1 MIKAPA
7 QRLYKDVMGMLR
19 AYASILFAEKPWV
32 GALFIV
38 ATLWFPNTGM
48 AGIWAAIVGMTTAA
62 LLKFRNLESGLH
74 VYNSLLVGLSLGA
87 YYYLNVHLLL
97 LITFASVLA
106 VFVTVALSD
115 ITWRL
120 NRLPALSLPF
130 VVVALMATLAAQSY
144 GTLSRYLLPMAPHDT
159 FISSAVDQFFTSLG
173 SAFFTPHP
181 YAGVLMFIGLVLTSR
196 YLAFLAVMG
205 FAVGFSTYTYLSG
218 SPHPDLVAWNGFNFI
233 LVAMAIGG
241 LFTVPSRVSF
251 TLAMLGSVIAALVT
265 ASSETFMLVYG
276 LPVMALPFLITT
288 LTMLLALTHRPAT
301 SSLQLTLEAP
311 ALPEISYES
320 ARLAKARQG
329 EFSSVPVR
337 APFFGVWQVY
347 QGFNGKHTHQEPWQ
361 HALDFYITEHEKSYR
376 SHGSTLIDYYCFGL
390 PIIAPVE
397 GYVVKVLDTLPDNPP
412 GEVDTENNWGN
423 HVLIRMHHGLY
434 LLLAHLKQGSVETHI
449 GAYVTVG
456 ARLAACGSSGRSPQ
470 PHLHMHVQWGDV
482 LGGYT
487 HPFHLTSIL
496 QQDKDG
502 AALDFRLFSQP
513 EEGQSVIAA
522 KYDPALRECLNLS
535 VGRKLTYQVKHQGE
549 LSKRTLH
556 VELSLL
562 GELYL
567 VSDQGAKAIFTIQD
581 NILAFYHR
589 QGKADLFFDAWL
601 LSMGLTPLQE
611 GHIYWHDEPPLA
623 LLPLSI
629 HQYLRAML
637 SPALTMGMQSAYQR
651 QWRGQTWVQQGI
663 HRFENMF
670 LQVSFES
677 NVEIQPKLGCVSFVL
692 KGKDVSLQANLL
704 EIAQQGDAGIPAW
717 QITAED
723 KKML

>member
-1 MIKAPA
+1 MKAPTLK
-7 QRLYKDVMGMLR
+7 LYNDLVGMLR

-32 GALFIV
+32 GALFV
-38 ATLWFPNTGM
+38 LATLWFPNTGL
-48 AGIWAAIVGMTTAA
+48 AGLWAAIVGMTTAA

-87 YYYLNVHLLL
+87 YYYVDVHLLL
-97 LITFASVLA
+97 LISFASVLA
-106 VFVTVALSD
+106 VFVTVAVSD

-144 GTLSRYLLPMAPHDT
+144 GTLSRYLVPMAPHDM
-159 FISSAVDQFFTSLG
+159 FVSAAVDQFFTSLG

-181 YAGVLMFIGLVLTSR
+181 FAGLLMFIGLAWTSR
-196 YLAFLAVMG
+196 YLAFLAMTG
-205 FAVGFSTYTYLSG
+205 FLFGFSTYTYLSG

-241 LFTVPSRVSF
+241 LFTVPSKASF
-251 TLAMLGSVIAALVT
+251 ILAMLGSVIAALVT

-301 SSLQLTLEAP
+301 SNLQLTLDAP
-311 ALPEISYES
+311 ALPEISYER

-329 EFSSVPVR
+329 EFGSVPVR
-337 APFFGVWQVY
+337 APFFGAWQIY
-347 QGFNGKHTHQEPWQ
+347 QGFDGKHTHQEPWQ
-361 HALDFYITEHEKSYR
+361 HALDFYITEHEQSYR
-376 SHGSTLIDYYCFGL
+376 SHGRTLDDYYCFGL
-390 PIIAPVE
+390 PVVAPVE
-397 GYVVKVLDTLPDNPP
+397 GYVVKTLDTLSDNPP

-423 HVLIRMHHGLY
+423 HVLIRMHNGLY
-434 LLLAHLKQGSVETHI
+434 LLLAHLKQGSIETHI

-456 ARLAACGSSGRSPQ
+456 TRLAACGSSGRSPQ

-482 LGGYT
+482 LGGHT
-487 HPFHLTSIL
+487 HAFHLTSVL
-496 QQDKDG
+496 QQDKQD
-502 AALDFRLFSQP
+502 ATPDFRLFSQP
-513 EEGQSVIAA
+513 SEGQSVIAA

-535 VGRKLTYQVKHQGE
+535 VGRKLTYQVEYQGE
-549 LSKRTLH
+549 QCQRTLH

-562 GELYL
+562 GELHL
-567 VSDQGAKAIFTIQD
+567 VSDRGAKATFTTQD
-581 NILAFYHR
+581 NILAFYNR
-589 QGKADLFFDAWL
+589 QGKTDLFFDAWL
-601 LSMGLTPLQE
+601 LTMGLTPLQE
-611 GHIYWHDEPPLA
+611 GNIHWHDEPPLA
-623 LLPLSI
+623 LLPLSMR
-629 HQYLRAML
+629 QYLYAVL
-637 SPALTMGMQSAYQR
+637 SPALTKGMQSEYQR
-651 QWRGQTWVQQGI
+651 QWQGGVWVQRGRHQ
-663 HRFENMF
+663 FKNMF
-670 LQVSFES
+670 LQTSFETKA
-677 NVEIQPKLGCVSFVL
+677 EIQPKLGCMSFVFKGENL
-692 KGKDVSLQANLL
+692 KLQASLL